1 MKNYD
6 DIEEWF
12 YQVKPMKTGI
22 DQNLMLYSEEQ
33 DGKTIIHIYEQ
44 ISNSNL
50 VLEKYRSSLVPV
62 YIYLRKKR

>member
-1 MKNYD
+1 
-6 DIEEWF
+6 
-12 YQVKPMKTGI
+12 MKTGI